1 MIGFMNFSRSAF
13 IDRMLLDMQLTNSDG
28 SLILLAEMGAGW
40 FASFFYGYLIRILT
54 RRRLLFASL
63 LFYTVMILGYSQS
76 THLIM
81 TIGLGFCMGFALNI
95 LGAITNVLVGGR
107 KGGGNIRDLNL
118 LHSVLGFG
126 AFLGPS
132 YVAWVLFHLD
142 WRYIYIFGAAYPV
155 LLILVL
161 MLLIPKHPM
170 LDQSEQTMVLR
181 TNLSD
186 FWSDIRSL
194 FKDRRFI
201 LSFFGLFFYAA
212 SEVPFTTWLVGFLE
226 QIRGLDTYYSRFA
239 LSGWLIGL
247 SAGRFLASWLYRWM
261 DERWVVLGF
270 LLGVG
275 GMVLSVLSHKMEY
288 ILLGVWIN
296 GLAFSFIFPTILGLA
311 STRLPYQKDML
322 ISGIISGSFLGG
334 VFFTVGLGFLNDWI
348 GKAYGIGLPVLTA
361 LIGSILMTM
370 NWFVNKKNKKPS

>member
-1 MIGFMNFSRSAF
+1 M
-13 IDRMLLDMQLTNSDG
+13 
-28 SLILLAEMGAGW
+28 
-40 FASFFYGYLIRILT
+40 
-54 RRRLLFASL
+54 
-63 LFYTVMILGYSQS
+63 
-76 THLIM
+76 
-81 TIGLGFCMGFALNI
+81 
-95 LGAITNVLVGGR
+95 
-107 KGGGNIRDLNL
+107 
-118 LHSVLGFG
+118 
-126 AFLGPS
+126 
-132 YVAWVLFHLD
+132 
-142 WRYIYIFGAAYPV
+142 
-155 LLILVL
+155 
-161 MLLIPKHPM
+161 
-170 LDQSEQTMVLR
+170 
-181 TNLSD
+181 
-186 FWSDIRSL
+186 
-194 FKDRRFI
+194 
-201 LSFFGLFFYAA
+201 
-212 SEVPFTTWLVGFLE
+212 
-226 QIRGLDTYYSRFA
+226 DTYYSRFA